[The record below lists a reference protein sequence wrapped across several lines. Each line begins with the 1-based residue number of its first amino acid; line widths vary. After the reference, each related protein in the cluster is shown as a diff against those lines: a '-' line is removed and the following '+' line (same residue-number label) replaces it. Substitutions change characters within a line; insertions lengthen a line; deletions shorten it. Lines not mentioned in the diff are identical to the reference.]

1 MLITENKFNTLNNP
15 QDMANR
21 QSTPEIRTAAFIA
34 AREKCAMSV
43 EELAH
48 LACLSKKQIQQIE
61 NGQSST
67 FYSPTVKFTAAKKVA
82 KLIQLDEKDAFDFG
96 PQAELPFAQVAD
108 SIQSELTSA
117 GQEPLLDTKKEAP
130 QKAAAQTDDGESKEV
145 KKAVSKK
152 TKADA
157 APPVASRAEAKAG
170 LAQALVPELSKR
182 AHSGGRE
189 HKSSSKK
196 WVWLLPIGALVLAIV
211 QFQPVLENQLDAMM
225 GKAKPA
231 EVIAVPSPPAADTA
245 PSNPPATE
253 ANAAP
258 LPTAPAATPVPPVA
272 PSSPAP
278 VATASGCPPADGV
291 MESYKPASAGKPG
304 NVVFVKANTAQLVCV
319 IDAGGVL
326 QSKTLEPGL
335 GHSFYGKPPFKLLTS
350 GLSSAEVFFQG
361 FRVRPSN
368 ADSKSMLL
376 VQAD

>member
-1 MLITENKFNTLNNP
+1 
-15 QDMANR
+15 MANR

-96 PQAELPFAQVAD
+96 PQAELPFVQAAD
-108 SIQSELTSA
+108 VIQSELPATQS
-117 GQEPLLDTKKEAP
+117 GLSLDEEKEAIKKEV
-130 QKAAAQTDDGESKEV
+130 AQTNEAEPKE
-145 KKAVSKK
+145 AK
-152 TKADA
+152 TAISRKRKADA
-157 APPVASRAEAKAG
+157 DSPAVSQLEAK
-170 LAQALVPELSKR
+170 PEPSMLG
-182 AHSGGRE
+182 HSGVRT
-189 HKSSSKK
+189 HKSAGKK
-196 WVWLLPIGALVLAIV
+196 WLWLLPVSALVLAIV
-211 QFQPVLENQLDAMM
+211 QLQPLLRDQLDAMM
-225 GKAKPA
+225 GKSKPV

-258 LPTAPAATPVPPVA
+258 LPTAPAAPAATPVPPVA

-278 VATASGCPPADGV
+278 VATASGCPPADASI
-291 MESYKPASAGKPG
+291 ESYKSPSASKPG
-304 NVVFVKANTAQLVCV
+304 NMVFVKMPTAQIICV
-319 IDAGGVL
+319 EDGDGKV
-326 QSKTLEPGL
+326 QTKTMEPGL

-350 GLSSAEVFFQG
+350 GLSSAEIFFQG

>member
-1 MLITENKFNTLNNP
+1 MLIAENKFNTLNNSK
-15 QDMANR
+15 DMANR
-21 QSTPEIRTAAFIA
+21 QSTPEIRTAAFLA
-34 AREKCAMSV
+34 AREKCAMSI

-96 PQAELPFAQVAD
+96 PQAELPFAQAAD
-108 SIQSELTSA
+108 VIQSELKST

-130 QKAAAQTDDGESKEV
+130 QKAAVQTDDGEPKEV

-152 TKADA
+152 KADA
-157 APPVASRAEAKAG
+157 APPASSRAEAKPG
-170 LAQALVPELSKR
+170 LAQALVPEFSKR
-182 AHSGGRE
+182 AHSNVPE

-211 QFQPVLENQLDAMM
+211 QFQPLLESQLDAMM
-225 GKAKPA
+225 GKAKPVQETA
-231 EVIAVPSPPAADTA
+231 LTAVPVDTVPASAPAEPASATA
-245 PSNPPATE
+245 
-253 ANAAP
+253 
-258 LPTAPAATPVPPVA
+258 AATPQAA
-272 PSSPAP
+272 PTITPSPAVV
-278 VATASGCPPADGV
+278 VAANPACPLPDASI
-291 MESYKPASAGKPG
+291 ENYKAPSAGKPA
-304 NVVFVKANTAQLVCV
+304 NMVFVKMPTAQTICV
-319 IDAGGVL
+319 EDGDGKVQTKAM
-326 QSKTLEPGL
+326 EPGL

>member
-1 MLITENKFNTLNNP
+1 
-15 QDMANR
+15 MANR
-21 QSTPEIRTAAFIA
+21 QSTPEIRTAAFVA

-61 NGQSST
+61 NGQSSA
-67 FYSPTVKFTAAKKVA
+67 FYSPTVKYTAAKKVA

-96 PQAELPFAQVAD
+96 PQAELPFAQAAD

-117 GQEPLLDTKKEAP
+117 GQEPLLDTKNEAP
-130 QKAAAQTDDGESKEV
+130 QKAAAQTDDGESKEA
-145 KKAVSKK
+145 KIAVSNK

-157 APPVASRAEAKAG
+157 APPVPNRAEAKPG

-182 AHSGGRE
+182 AHANVHE

-196 WVWLLPIGALVLAIV
+196 WLWLLPVGALVLAIV

-225 GKAKPA
+225 GKAKPV
-231 EVIAVPSPPAADTA
+231 EVVALTAAPVDATPA
-245 PSNPPATE
+245 NPPAE
-253 ANAAP
+253 PPASAA
-258 LPTAPAATPVPPVA
+258 AAATPQA
-272 PSSPAP
+272 AP
-278 VATASGCPPADGV
+278 VVTPNPAVAVAANPACPMPDAAI
-291 MESYKPASAGKPG
+291 ESYKSPSPTKPG
-304 NVVFVKANTAQLVCV
+304 NMVYVKMATAQIICV
-319 IDAGGVL
+319 EDGDGKV
-326 QSKTLEPGL
+326 QTKTMQPGL

-350 GLSSAEVFFQG
+350 GLSSAEIFFQG
-361 FRVRPSN
+361 YRVRPSN

>member
-34 AREKCAMSV
+34 AREKSAMSV

-108 SIQSELTSA
+108 SIQSELMSA
-117 GQEPLLDTKKEAP
+117 AQEPLLDAKKEAP
-130 QKAAAQTDDGESKEV
+130 QKAPAQTDDGESKEV

-157 APPVASRAEAKAG
+157 APPVSSRAEAKPG
-170 LAQALVPELSKR
+170 LVEAPMPEPSKR
-182 AHSGGRE
+182 AYSNVRE

-196 WVWLLPIGALVLAIV
+196 WVWLLPVGALVLAIV
-211 QFQPVLENQLDAMM
+211 QFQPLLENQLDAMM
-225 GKAKPA
+225 GKSKPV

-278 VATASGCPPADGV
+278 VATTSGCPPADGV

-319 IDAGGVL
+319 IDAGGVV

>member
-1 MLITENKFNTLNNP
+1 MLITENKFNNLNNP
-15 QDMANR
+15 KDMANR

-34 AREKCAMSV
+34 AREKSAMSV

-108 SIQSELTSA
+108 SIQSELTST

-130 QKAAAQTDDGESKEV
+130 QKAAAQTDDGEPKEV
-145 KKAVSKK
+145 KKVVGKK

-157 APPVASRAEAKAG
+157 APPVSSRAEAKPG
-170 LAQALVPELSKR
+170 LAQALVPEFSKR
-182 AHSGGRE
+182 AHSNVRE

-196 WVWLLPIGALVLAIV
+196 WVWLLPVGALVLAIV

-225 GKAKPA
+225 GKAKPVQ
-231 EVIAVPSPPAADTA
+231 ETVLTAVPVDTAPASPPA
-245 PSNPPATE
+245 E
-253 ANAAP
+253 AASTSAAVTP
-258 LPTAPAATPVPPVA
+258 PVPPA
-272 PSSPAP
+272 ITPSPAMAV
-278 VATASGCPPADGV
+278 VANPACPLPDASI
-291 MESYKPASAGKPG
+291 ESYKSPSASKPG
-304 NVVFVKANTAQLVCV
+304 NMVFVKMPTAQIICV
-319 IDAGGVL
+319 EDGDGKV
-326 QSKTLEPGL
+326 QTKTMEPGL

-350 GLSSAEVFFQG
+350 GLSSAEIFFQG